1 MIPVPTVAIPDL
13 ISYEICVTPIA
24 EATNDMV
31 ASDTAEPT
39 TILLLLP
46 PNDLPKSM
54 ISVDANDTC
63 LGRALR

>member
-1 MIPVPTVAIPDL
+1 
-13 ISYEICVTPIA
+13 
-24 EATNDMV
+24 MV

-54 ISVDANDTC
+54 TSVDANDTC
-63 LGRALR
+63 LRNGVAVTLNVLFSFKLVSDRIPAICTT